1 MDSLVEIKSFMKDK
15 TILISGATGFIG
27 KVLVEKLL
35 RDCSDLAR
43 IYILVRPSKG
53 SNDIST
59 RFDDYKE
66 NIIFEHIK
74 QTKPHVMEKL
84 LPIQGD
90 LLQKG
95 LGMKVADY
103 RLLCDCVNIVY
114 HCAASVRFSDP
125 LKSAVLLNSIGTKQ
139 MLDLAAQAKHLKV
152 YRPQFYFVLNFILN
166 VFV

>member
-1 MDSLVEIKSFMKDK
+1 MDSLIEIKTFMKDK

-43 IYILVRPSKG
+43 IYILLRPKSG
-53 SNDIST
+53 SNDISA
-59 RFDDYKE
+59 RFNAYKE
-66 NIIFEHIK
+66 NIIFDYIK
-74 QTKPHVMEKL
+74 QEKPQVMEKL

-95 LGMKVADY
+95 LGMNADDY
-103 RLLCDCVNIVY
+103 HLLCDCVNIVY

-139 MLDLAAQAKHLKV
+139 MLDLAEQAKHLKV
-152 YRPQFYFVLNFILN
+152 YWPHFFFIVLKVNFK
-166 VFV
+166 